1 MPNDSFRLIP
11 TWQEAQAVA
20 QDIQGVMVE
29 DSLVSSH
36 PVYQPVNDPI
46 EIAQLF
52 DNIAYVKVIVGHA
65 QDVPSISKALYN
77 LRFGFWS
84 VVIECFDLLF

>member
-1 MPNDSFRLIP
+1 
-11 TWQEAQAVA
+11 
-20 QDIQGVMVE
+20 MVE

-77 LRFGFWS
+77 LRFGF
-84 VVIECFDLLF
+84 